1 MYVVYSMFFLNDNG
15 NANTIN
21 ICLILSNRYMFI
33 PVSGC
38 VGKGPSALLCP
49 GAYNAVKTA
58 LLLPLPPQLK
68 RVCGLKHHLNIR

>member
-1 MYVVYSMFFLNDNG
+1 
-15 NANTIN
+15 
-21 ICLILSNRYMFI
+21 MFI

-58 LLLPLPPQLK
+58 LLLPLPPSIKESLWPQTSFK
-68 RVCGLKHHLNIR
+68 Y